1 MGIYPMSRANS
12 DVMDMLHGLA
22 ATALTEE
29 IQRSIEASRQPKQI
43 EIDGQLVDNPDYAPL
58 NPQVIDKALKFLKDN
73 GIDAPKAN
81 KKVDTLAMELA
92 DLDLDDVA
100 HGLHN

>member
-1 MGIYPMSRANS
+1 MSRA
-12 DVMDMLHGLA
+12 DTDIMDMLHGLA

-43 EIDGQLVDNPDYAPL
+43 ELNGQMVDNPNYAPL
-58 NPQVIDKALKFLKDN
+58 NPQIIDKALKFLKDN

-81 KKVDTLAMELA
+81 QKVDLLAAELTN
-92 DLDLDDVA
+92 LDLDQVA
-100 HGLHN
+100 HGLSN